1 VSPALLLALL
11 QGLMGAAPQILAL
24 FTQATA
30 GKPVSMDAVATVLNQ
45 YGIDRAVLAAQ
56 IAQLEAAANIGP
68 GSAATV
74 VGGKAIPGTPVT

>member
-24 FTQATA
+24 FTQASG

-56 IAQLEAAANIGP
+56 IAQLEAQQGIGGTAAQSGALLVP
-68 GSAATV
+68 KT
-74 VGGKAIPGTPVT
+74 T

>member
-68 GSAATV
+68 STGGVAT
-74 VGGKAIPGTPVT
+74 GGTAGKVT